1 MKPGRVASA
10 FGVKDPVSQTET
22 TFDVTI
28 IDIQC
33 TGDYPRSNMKT
44 QSASKDTLIPT
55 DLLEQVQAMATA
67 EQRSPIEILRDAIEL
82 YRRDHGNLVEP
93 VKDAS
98 AAVLRSRREAVARIL
113 ERRQYRHM
121 PGGMTIRDMMTLGRA

>member
-1 MKPGRVASA
+1 MKMN
-10 FGVKDPVSQTET
+10 Q
-22 TFDVTI
+22 
-28 IDIQC
+28 
-33 TGDYPRSNMKT
+33 
-44 QSASKDTLIPT
+44 ASKDTLIPA

-67 EQRSPIEILRDAIEL
+67 EQRSPSEILRDAIEL

-93 VKDAS
+93 AKDAS

-121 PGGMTIRDMMTLGRA
+121 PESMTIRDMMTLGRA

>member
-1 MKPGRVASA
+1 MKMNP
-10 FGVKDPVSQTET
+10 
-22 TFDVTI
+22 
-28 IDIQC
+28 
-33 TGDYPRSNMKT
+33 
-44 QSASKDTLIPT
+44 ASKDTLVPT

-67 EQRSPIEILRDAIEL
+67 EQRSPSEILRDAIEL

-98 AAVLRSRREAVARIL
+98 AAVLRSRREAVSRIL

-121 PGGMTIRDMMTLGRA
+121 PEGMTIRDMMALGRA